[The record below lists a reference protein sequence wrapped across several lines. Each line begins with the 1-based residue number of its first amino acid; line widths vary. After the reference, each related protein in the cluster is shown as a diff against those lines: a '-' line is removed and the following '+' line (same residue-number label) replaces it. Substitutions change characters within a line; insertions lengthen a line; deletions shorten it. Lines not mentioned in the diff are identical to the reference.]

1 MTEDPEID
9 MIVLDRFPREINM
22 KIKVKGIED
31 MKIMTKNS
39 EKKIGIEETI
49 MMIDKRESKTIKEK
63 NTMTDQERKISLKEK
78 NTMTDQ
84 ERRISLKEKNTRTD
98 QERRISLKE
107 IKINKEKTN
116 RTGTSA
122 NKGLEEMIMTIG
134 NRKDQN
140 MITKKNKRV
149 ETKLAL
155 KEKKNL
161 SLKKWKSKVIIGMN
175 TMKDLGGKKYMLG
188 KMITDLTI
196 AEKRKKRKIV
206 GTGMM
211 KTSTKM
217 IQSAAIQVTEITK
230 EKGTKSR
237 VVKIKTTK
245 ELNKF

>member
-1 MTEDPEID
+1 M
-9 MIVLDRFPREINM
+9 
-22 KIKVKGIED
+22 
-31 MKIMTKNS
+31 
-39 EKKIGIEETI
+39 
-49 MMIDKRESKTIKEK
+49 
-63 NTMTDQERKISLKEK
+63 
-78 NTMTDQ
+78 
-84 ERRISLKEKNTRTD
+84 
-98 QERRISLKE
+98 
-107 IKINKEKTN
+107 
-116 RTGTSA
+116 

-237 VVKIKTTK
+237 VVKIKTIK